1 MSCANKAC
9 SLRVRGYPTTDKIL
23 NGRVSMHAPSY
34 KPRDFNLSG
43 LTGISDKTL
52 EMHLGLY
59 EGYVSETNLLTERL
73 AEMVQA
79 GKAAKS
85 PLYAEMKRHLGFE
98 YGGMVLHELYFE
110 NLAPKGKGTPSRA
123 LTQGFD
129 QCFGGLDEW
138 RIDFAATGSLRG
150 VGWAVLFRDPVSSCL
165 SNYWITL
172 HEQGV
177 PAGLTPILVM
187 DVWEHAYL
195 LDYKPAERAKYIEA
209 FFTNV
214 DWDAVGKRLK

>member
-1 MSCANKAC
+1 MT
-9 SLRVRGYPTTDKIL
+9 V
-23 NGRVSMHAPSY
+23 PSY

-43 LTGISDKTL
+43 LTGISDKTV
-52 EMHLGLY
+52 EMHFGLHFGLY

-85 PLYAEMKRHLGFE
+85 PFYGELKRHLGYE
-98 YGGMVLHELYFE
+98 YGGMILHEQYFD
-110 NLAPKGKGTPSRA
+110 NLAPKGRGAPSRE
-123 LTQGFD
+123 LTQALEQD
-129 QCFGGLDEW
+129 FGSVDAW
-138 RIDFAATGSLRG
+138 RTDFAATGSLRG
-150 VGWAVLFRDPVSSCL
+150 VGWAVLFRDPVTGHSS
-165 SNYWITL
+165 NHWITL

-177 PAGLTPILVM
+177 PSGFVPILVM

-209 FFTNV
+209 FFTNI
-214 DWDAVGKRLK
+214 DWHVVGERLK